1 MHARSSNSNKT
12 KNMREQLRTI
22 QSAGIAWPTVIDL
35 LAKYSPDELDER
47 GKNGG
52 FRLITDVAWNADL
65 SIPDL
70 PGGWRSIYAGREE
83 PGAVGSIFLMPNTP
97 WTRKL
102 WNHGQHKVLMDDGMT
117 SDQAL
122 RFMVSKERHKTR
134 AIRNIVYL
142 IKRNSADELCNRA
155 TQGFSSKDDFDRWCS
170 RYLPSGAYSMERV
183 TTILNVVRDI
193 LRPSAHIKAEV
204 AKLMDSME
212 WAEAKPD
219 EPMVEQPVATEETPK
234 PKKKMSAKKKAKW
247 DRYRERVRGL
257 RKAGRNKPA
266 EEEPME
272 CAAASAIAAVAY
284 EKYGDATY
292 ADAGPAVEMPAVEI
306 DDPVVAEIR
315 EALNARDAAEE
326 PSTETQED

>member
-12 KNMREQLRTI
+12 KNMREQLRNI

-47 GKNGG
+47 GTNGG
-52 FRLITDVAWNADL
+52 FRLITDVVWSADL
-65 SIPDL
+65 TIPDL
-70 PGGWRSIYAGREE
+70 PGGWRAIYAGREE

-142 IKRNSADELCNRA
+142 IRRSDITADELCNRA
-155 TQGFSSKDDFDRWCS
+155 AHGFTNKDDFDRWCS

-193 LRPSAHIKAEV
+193 LRPSAYIKAEV
-204 AKLMDSME
+204 TKLLESME
-212 WAEAKPD
+212 WAKAVSD
-219 EPMVEQPVATEETPK
+219 EPAVEQPVSTEAAPK

-247 DRYRERVRGL
+247 DQYRERVRGL

-266 EEEPME
+266 EEVST
-272 CAAASAIAAVAY
+272 AADV
-284 EKYGDATY
+284 TY
-292 ADAGPAVEMPAVEI
+292 VDAGPAVDMPAVVI